1 MVNIIS
7 HQCFEADVESFNPL
21 GPVVFPYFLAQDDC
35 FPFLWQNRL

>member
-21 GPVVFPYFLAQDDC
+21 GPVFDLLRPWLFY
-35 FPFLWQNRL
+35 